1 MCIRDRLYPA
11 RDLLFYS
18 SDIHGNLLTR
28 QRMQV
33 FKHLMEDVGGTVV
46 TTVDGLMDHLLPLS
60 MMKERRILVESGEVL
75 DLSLIH
81 ILQIEMKEEIR
92 RFAEYLEA
100 EKHASENTRVSYQRD
115 LMQMAAFLE
124 GMGIREL
131 SRVTRTALNSYVLM
145 LEKEGKAA
153 STVSRNLASMKA
165 FFGYEFKRGRIRKDP
180 SESIHCLLYTS
191 PGQRKKQTK
200 RPGSMWSQ
208 PSRDVRLT
216 MWQRPQFLWYSSP
229 VMR

>member
-1 MCIRDRLYPA
+1 MGRIVY
-11 RDLLFYS
+11 
-18 SDIHGNLLTR
+18 
-28 QRMQV
+28 
-33 FKHLMEDVGGTVV
+33 
-46 TTVDGLMDHLLPLS
+46 
-60 MMKERRILVESGEVL
+60 ERRSRGIV
-75 DLSLIH
+75 
-81 ILQIEMKEEIR
+81 QIEMKEEIR

-180 SESIHCLLYTS
+180 SESHHAPRIEKKAPVILTVEEVDRLLAPAVGGFCPRRSGIRPCWSSFT
-191 PGQRKKQTK
+191 P
-200 RPGSMWSQ
+200 PGSAYRS
-208 PSRDVRLT
+208 
-216 MWQRPQFLWYSSP
+216 
-229 VMR
+229 